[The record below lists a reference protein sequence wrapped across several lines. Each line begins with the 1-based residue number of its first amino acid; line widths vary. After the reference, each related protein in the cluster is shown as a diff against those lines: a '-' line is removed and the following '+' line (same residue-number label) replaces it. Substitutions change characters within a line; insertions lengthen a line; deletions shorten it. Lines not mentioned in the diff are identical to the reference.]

1 MTWKNQKPPSGIPAR
16 GDGYGGPAKRSPPRE
31 AFNAENQP
39 SPEEKAAGHDVAKE
53 VRDRIAAR
61 RFEITDRLIE
71 NAINGSEQGSNS
83 AGQYL
88 LNRLGGT
95 PVASV
100 DLTSGGKP
108 MGYVIPAPAEIED
121 AEAWAKLHKG
131 R

>member
-16 GDGYGGPAKRSPPRE
+16 GAGYGGPASPE
-31 AFNAENQP
+31 KSFAADNQP
-39 SPEEKAAGHDVAKE
+39 SPEAKAAGHDVARE

-61 RFEITDRLIE
+61 RFEITDRLIH
-71 NAINGSEQGSNS
+71 NAINGTEQGSNS
-83 AGQYL
+83 AAQYL

-121 AEAWAKLHKG
+121 PEAWAKLHKG

>member
-1 MTWKNQKPPSGIPAR
+1 MTWKNHKPPSGIPAR
-16 GDGYGGPAKRSPPRE
+16 GAGYGGPASNAPRTP
-31 AFNAENQP
+31 FTPDNQP
-39 SPEEKAAGHDVAKE
+39 SPEEKVAGHDVARE

-71 NAINGSEQGSNS
+71 NAISGTEAGSNA

-100 DLTSGGKP
+100 DLTSGGKAL
-108 MGYVIPAPAEIED
+108 GYVIPAPAEIED
-121 AEAWAKLHKG
+121 AEAWAKLYKG
-131 R
+131 Q